1 MNGVTLLMLALWVLG
16 IGGVVRDWRSGP
28 ADRAYRLRASAPQ
41 DGSAWFAFRRSTL
54 VQQIAFAGLVV
65 CLVFPGQVL
74 LGVGVVA
81 VSIVVCLTIALFNR
95 PGFLVPPKLRYQL
108 GLVAQARA
116 EA

>member
-1 MNGVTLLMLALWVLG
+1 VNGVTLLMLALWALG

-28 ADRAYRLRASAPQ
+28 ADRAYRLRASAPL

-54 VQQIAFAGLVV
+54 VQQVAFSGLVV

-74 LGVGVVA
+74 VGLAVVA
-81 VSIVVCLTIALFNR
+81 GSIVVCLTIALFNR
-95 PGFLVPPKLRYQL
+95 PRFLVPPKLRYQP
-108 GLVAQARA
+108 GLVAEARA